1 MLLGVRAPTYAIAA
15 ASIVYGIAWSL
26 PDTLWF
32 TALQEHIPP
41 DAISRVSSYDWLGS
55 IALRPLGYAV
65 VGPAI
70 ASIGVEATLL
80 GAAALFAVVNAATLL
95 TPSVTLLERRRAAGV
110 HAGARPELT

>member
-1 MLLGVRAPTYAIAA
+1 MSSCADGV
-15 ASIVYGIAWSL
+15 S
-26 PDTLWF
+26 F
-32 TALQEHIPP
+32 TDP
-41 DAISRVSSYDWLGS
+41 SCFSSS
-55 IALRPLGYAV
+55 F